1 MKVFYE
7 HSETCS
13 PGKSECFKSSFCRSW
28 RGWIRCAAVEFGR
41 SSRGCWR
48 TWELIKS
55 CWTCCRCPTTR
66 WDGSPPKQ
74 KQWVGGAFSSVDCQ
88 NAASEGFWLGDDLK
102 CLHRKQMNWNVLIG
116 EMQHSSW
123 NANCSPVR
131 RLWFWFWFW
140 AFWPFDRPVPC
151 CWNFEKAV
159 QQNEINTRPD
169 WSHLSLCVCLQNDMK
184 MLEIIRYTHLFLQK
198 FCMGNQ
204 ENQTLLHKNL
214 NLFLNPG
221 VHCFY
226 NWSADLQKATSC

>member
-13 PGKSECFKSSFCRSW
+13 PGKSECFKSSVCRSW

-88 NAASEGFWLGDDLK
+88 NAASEGFWLGDTLK
-102 CLHRKQMNWNVLIG
+102 MNWNVLIG

-159 QQNEINTRPD
+159 QQNEINTRHQID
-169 WSHLSLCVCLQNDMK
+169 LISLFVSVCRTIWRCWRSSGTLICSYRSSVWGTRRTR
-184 MLEIIRYTHLFLQK
+184 LCCTRTSISSSIPGYTAFITDQLIYR
-198 FCMGNQ
+198 NQ
-204 ENQTLLHKNL
+204 PVVSFVQ
-214 NLFLNPG
+214 
-221 VHCFY
+221 
-226 NWSADLQKATSC
+226 